1 MKGVIMASIA
11 LQGNPINTSGEL
23 PQVGSKAPDFT
34 LVKTDLSQ
42 ENLAALAGK
51 NVVLNIFPSVD
62 TPVCAT
68 SVRRFNADAA
78 QKDNTVVLNI
88 SADLPFAHARFCGA
102 EGLEDVVSL
111 SSFRN
116 SDFGT
121 AYGVDIIDGP
131 LQGLLSR
138 AVVVIDSEGAVK
150 YTEQVPEITQEPNYD
165 AALAALG

>member
-1 MKGVIMASIA
+1 MASIA
-11 LQGNPINTSGEL
+11 LQGNPVNTSGDL

-34 LVKTDLSQ
+34 LVKTDLSP
-42 ENLAALAGK
+42 ESLSSLAGK
-51 NVVLNIFPSVD
+51 KVVLNIFPSVD

-68 SVRRFNADAA
+68 SVRRFNEQAA
-78 QKDNTVVLNI
+78 NKENTVVLNI

-111 SSFRN
+111 SAFRN
-116 SDFGT
+116 PEFGN
-121 AYGVDIIDGP
+121 AYGVDMTDGP

-138 AVVVIDSEGAVK
+138 AVVVIGADGVVK

-165 AALAALG
+165 AALSALE